1 MVNCLTKKNKLT
13 FYLYICTF
21 VIYLYYSIRLKA
33 LKMRSFLFL
42 FSGIFAGLYISWPG
56 IVISENWKC
65 FNSIIAKSAE
75 DKISLKAVMEV
86 SPSYFLK
93 GKNKSRGSRVR
104 IVADACFR

>member
-1 MVNCLTKKNKLT
+1 
-13 FYLYICTF
+13 
-21 VIYLYYSIRLKA
+21 
-33 LKMRSFLFL
+33 MRVFLL
-42 FSGIFAGLYISWPG
+42 LSSGIFVGLYLSWPG
-56 IVISENWKC
+56 LVSPKNWKC
-65 FNSIIAKSAE
+65 FNDIIAKSAE